1 MAYFIHNYNFR
12 ACIGQ
17 AQIGFMK
24 VSGIERT
31 IETFTYA
38 EGGLN
43 DLVHVF
49 PNRVKNAGTL
59 HFESGFVQGNL
70 SPFLHVGVGFDT
82 MRIEV
87 LNTARKPVRYYTF
100 KNLVVTKWELGE
112 LDAKQSEIL
121 VERFEVTYGEV
132 YVGT

>member
-12 ACIGQ
+12 VCIGRD
-17 AQIGFMK
+17 QISFMK
-24 VSGIERT
+24 VSGIERA

-59 HFESGFVQGNL
+59 HLETGFVQGQI

-87 LNTARKPVRYYTF
+87 LNTARNPVRSYTF

-112 LDAKQSEIL
+112 LDAKQAEIL
-121 VERFEVTYGEV
+121 VERFDVTYGEV